1 MINCNTCVIGISLLL
16 ASIFTAY
23 LGHKK
28 DIFYRFKDLLNK
40 EQQHIYENIVRERL
54 MIYTIA
60 LLGGL
65 VAGILYW
72 YRNQKQP
79 YIICTFLTISYIV
92 KLLVYYFYP
101 KSPLMLYSLTT
112 KEQTDAWADIY
123 TEMKARYRISLLV
136 GFIGY
141 VVISTGLK

>member
-1 MINCNTCVIGISLLL
+1 MINCNTCVIGISFLL
-16 ASIFTAY
+16 ASISTAS

-28 DIFYRFKDLLNK
+28 DKFTRFKDLLNK
-40 EQQHIYENIVRERL
+40 EQHQIYENIVRERL

-60 LLGGL
+60 LLSGL
-65 VAGILYW
+65 GAGIIYW
-72 YRNQKQP
+72 YRNPNQP
-79 YIICTFLTISYIV
+79 YIICTFLAIAYIV

-123 TEMKARYRISLLV
+123 TEMKYRYRISLLL
-136 GFIGY
+136 GFMGY